1 MKKYTRFLFICG
13 IIIFLSEIWK
23 QYCITFIINEHHYD
37 WWYFPFQ
44 LCSIPMY
51 VCLLLP
57 FVREKARDILLTF
70 LKTFGL
76 MGGIFTFFDTSGLH
90 YPYAPLT
97 AHSYLWHVLLII
109 LGIVSGIC
117 QRKKECPKNK
127 DTARK
132 FSGSAFIYLTCC
144 ALATAFNL
152 AFYPYGNINMFYI
165 SPHYSMG
172 QKVFKEIAALT
183 GNAAG
188 ILIYIAANLIGAYI
202 IFKIWEK
209 TGTKTESLNTP
220 SMQSAPSPR

>member
-1 MKKYTRFLFICG
+1 M
-13 IIIFLSEIWK
+13 FLSEIWK

-109 LGIVSGIC
+109 LGIVSGI
-117 QRKKECPKNK
+117 
-127 DTARK
+127 
-132 FSGSAFIYLTCC
+132 
-144 ALATAFNL
+144 
-152 AFYPYGNINMFYI
+152 
-165 SPHYSMG
+165 
-172 QKVFKEIAALT
+172 
-183 GNAAG
+183 
-188 ILIYIAANLIGAYI
+188 
-202 IFKIWEK
+202 
-209 TGTKTESLNTP
+209 
-220 SMQSAPSPR
+220 